1 MKNNNKK
8 STVTILSILA
18 GIIYLITIF
27 PYFEAGY
34 EGGIRN
40 VKEQNKMESDGVVN
54 SAKGSRVLQRIQ
66 LTPRNIDILYSDSI
80 VNIKTGK
87 MIPVSYTK
95 MYVNDKSDKP
105 NLFLNILLNIIVF
118 LGSLPFFIIPILFY
132 KLIISFYKDQIF
144 TLKNI
149 KRIKVLST
157 LYLVLYAVRLVY
169 TLTNYFIDKST
180 IELANYNI
188 VIPDLG
194 HNFLLISILLF
205 IVVIV
210 MKRVMIMKEEQDLTI

>member
-1 MKNNNKK
+1 MKENNKK
-8 STVTILSILA
+8 ISLAILSILA
-18 GIIYLITIF
+18 GIIYLITIL
-27 PYFEAGY
+27 PYFEAGC

-40 VKEQNKMESDGVVN
+40 VKEHHKMECDGVDN
-54 SAKGSRVLQRIQ
+54 YAKGSRVLQRIQ
-66 LTPRNIDILYSDSI
+66 LIPKSKDVLYSDSI

-87 MIPVSYTK
+87 MISVSYTK
-95 MYVNDKSDKP
+95 MYVNDGSDQP
-105 NLFLNILLNIIVF
+105 NLTFSIVLNIIVI
-118 LGSLPFFIIPILFY
+118 LGSLSFFIIPILFY

-149 KRIKVLST
+149 KRIKVLGA

-169 TLTNYFIDKST
+169 NLTNYFIDKST